1 MSDEQTTA
9 AVDRLVQAYNAGEMD
24 AFLACFADGARIFR
38 GRDEVAFDGK
48 DAIRQEYAPQ
58 FEKGFKNNPGE
69 RITVGR
75 HVAAKERVTA
85 GQGGGETDFLA
96 IYTVEDG
103 LIARVDFLGA
113 EVAAKA

>member
-1 MSDEQTTA
+1 MSDEQNTA

-38 GRDEVAFDGK
+38 GRDDVAFDGK
-48 DAIRQEYAPQ
+48 DAIRQEYASQ

-69 RITVGR
+69 RIVVGR
-75 HVAAKERVTA
+75 HVAARERVTA
-85 GQGGGETDFLA
+85 GQGGETDFLA
-96 IYTVEDG
+96 IYTVENG